1 MIDVINSK
9 ILKAS
14 GLFLLAFCI
23 YAPLEGQTIKPL
35 KGVNTAYDEH
45 HPVLAPNGDLFF
57 SVGFHPENS
66 GGPTDYGDVWMSSR
80 DKKGEWSKP
89 QRVPSLSTS
98 GNDVVVGFPDPI
110 SILVYHEGNGRP
122 QGIHQYSK
130 FGSEWN
136 YLRSLNMG
144 NFRNNSKHFGGRLSQ
159 DGKTLIL
166 SINSFGTFGN
176 EDLYVS
182 FLISEGKWSS
192 PLNLGEV
199 VNSFGQEQTPYLSE
213 DQKILY
219 FSSNTSGKNRGKD
232 IFYSERLDDSWTN
245 WTDPKPL
252 KFANSMGTEMSY
264 MLLDATDSMAVFST
278 TQNSEGFGD
287 LMTVKFEAIS
297 PSNLFAQ
304 NPEDKTDEE
313 ENIQL
318 SHLSEVEEALS
329 ETMEQQEDLLVVIEE
344 QSLENEV
351 DTPLEKVESISKPGD
366 EIGIIRVLDAASM
379 EEIPHKITLIGERGN
394 RMDLEDQQDLAEALE
409 SNQWSSIF
417 VSSKGFIPKEL
428 APETWENLEGQVLLM
443 QPAAAGASIVL
454 NSIQFNRGTAD
465 FADAVSIQVLDQ
477 LVTFLKENESL
488 KIRLEG
494 HTDNAG
500 DPVLNKDLSLKR
512 ASKIRGYLTLNGV
525 EFERIRISGW
535 GGTRPIADNS
545 TEEGR
550 IQNRRVEMMIEG

>member
-1 MIDVINSK
+1 M
-9 ILKAS
+9 KAS

-80 DKKGEWSKP
+80 DKKGDWSKP

-136 YLRSLNMG
+136 YLRPLNMG

-287 LMTVKFEAIS
+287 LMTVKFEAII
-297 PSNLFAQ
+297 PSNLLAQ

-318 SHLSEVEEALS
+318 SNLSEVEEALS

-351 DTPLEKVESISKPGD
+351 DTLLEKVESISKPGD

-428 APETWENLEGQVLLM
+428 APETWENLEDQVLLM